1 MTRQKREETTYNIE
15 ALQAAGSTTANKAP
29 KREKIRRRTK

>member
-15 ALQAAGSTTANKAP
+15 ALQAAGWPTANKAQ